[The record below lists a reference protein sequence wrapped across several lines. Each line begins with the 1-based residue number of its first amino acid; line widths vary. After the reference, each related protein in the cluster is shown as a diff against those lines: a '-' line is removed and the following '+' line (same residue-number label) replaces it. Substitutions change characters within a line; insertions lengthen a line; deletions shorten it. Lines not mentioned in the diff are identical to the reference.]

1 MKKGIFGPK
10 FRHFCFFCKILQLNK
25 LLFFREILLVDTF
38 EGADF
43 KCDNRFFKI
52 PVQQDKFKDF
62 KYDNSAFKL

>member
-10 FRHFCFFCKILQLNK
+10 FRH
-25 LLFFREILLVDTF
+25 FREILLVDTF

-52 PVQQDKFKDF
+52 PVQQDKFQDF
-62 KYDNSAFKL
+62 KYDNSIFKL